1 LFNLCDKVDGA
12 LAWFTILMLRTL
24 HRALGNEGDF
34 SDLDKE
40 FSNSIFFS
48 VADDK
53 IRVETSLLCL
63 AIVGKMITTREDLM

>member
-1 LFNLCDKVDGA
+1 
-12 LAWFTILMLRTL
+12 MLRTL

-48 VADDK
+48 VVDDK
-53 IRVETSLLCL
+53 VRVETALICL
-63 AIVGKMITTREDLM
+63 SVVGKMITSRSDLMYFLNKR